1 VSDAPTGDRVVL
13 VDVDEGLGTVTLNR
27 PEARNAI
34 NGALGE
40 RLRAAIQELEDRDD
54 VRVMILTGADPAFC
68 AGADLKELGDSTVR
82 TKGAEG
88 LPMYDERGRLPF
100 RGPFPPRTKL
110 LIGAINGP
118 AVTGGFELALAC
130 DFLIASDRAR
140 FADTHTRVG
149 ILPGWGLTVMLCQ
162 SVGVRR
168 ARELSGTGTYLSAE
182 LALTWGLVN
191 HVVPHEE
198 LMPFTRE
205 VARAVVSNDQAAW
218 TEMLRLYADVAAT
231 TVDDGWELEAEINY
245 DWQRRTYDPESVA
258 ARRDAIVAHGRS
270 QLGG

>member
-1 VSDAPTGDRVVL
+1 
-13 VDVDEGLGTVTLNR
+13 
-27 PEARNAI
+27 
-34 NGALGE
+34 
-40 RLRAAIQELEDRDD
+40 
-54 VRVMILTGADPAFC
+54 
-68 AGADLKELGDSTVR
+68 
-82 TKGAEG
+82 
-88 LPMYDERGRLPF
+88 MYDERGRLPF

-162 SVGVRR
+162 SIGVRR
-168 ARELSGTGTYLSAE
+168 ARELSATGAYLSAE

-198 LMPFTRE
+198 LLPFTRE
-205 VARAVVSNDQAAW
+205 IARATASNDQAAW

-231 TVDDGWELEAEINY
+231 TVDGGWELEAEINY

-258 ARRDAIVAHGRS
+258 ARRAAIVEHGRS

>member
-1 VSDAPTGDRVVL
+1 VSEAPAADDVVL
-13 VDVDEGLGTVTLNR
+13 VEVDDGIGTITLNR

-34 NGALGE
+34 NGALGA
-40 RLRAAIQELEDRDD
+40 RLPAVIQELDGRDD

-82 TKGAEG
+82 PKGADG

-100 RGPFPPRTKL
+100 RGPFPPRSKL

-130 DFLIASDRAR
+130 DFLIASERAR

-149 ILPGWGLTVMLCQ
+149 ILPGWGLSVMLCQ

-168 ARELSGTGTYLSAE
+168 ARELSATGNYLSAE

-191 HVVPHEE
+191 HVVPHDD
-198 LMPFTRE
+198 LLPFTRE
-205 VARAVVSNDQAAW
+205 IACAVVGNDQDAW
-218 TEMLRLYADVAAT
+218 AEMLRLYGAVAAT
-231 TVDDGWELEAEINY
+231 TVDEGWELEAEINY
-245 DWQRRTYDPESVA
+245 DWQRRTFDPESVA
-258 ARRDAIVAHGRS
+258 ARRDAIIERGREQVHG
-270 QLGG
+270 